1 MLIRAV
7 ILFYNVFVGPNN
19 RVKPLYLCINLHFK
33 NITLKI
39 RYFLFLVVTLIFN
52 TAFAQQTGLITGVV
66 QNVNTAAPLSG
77 ATISIAELS
86 INVQSDTSGR
96 FRISVPVGTYKIS
109 ASSIGYVTQMKYNI
123 VVGSGT
129 PQLVN
134 FELST
139 MATNLNEVQISFKRG
154 KSAVATDMVTPLSV
168 QQLTTEE
175 IKSSPG
181 GNFDVSK
188 VVQTLPGVGVS
199 NGVGERNDIIIRGG
213 APNENVYYLDGIE
226 IPVLNHFQTQG
237 SSGGAQ
243 GILNVSFIESLK
255 LSSSAFDS
263 RYDNPLASTFVIK
276 QRDGNSER
284 LSGNARVSFTETAL
298 TLEGPLAKNTTFLA
312 SARKSYLSF
321 LFKLIDLPIRPDFDD
336 FQYKISHQINSK
348 TKLTAIG
355 LGAIDRF
362 SFAPTRESTLE
373 NTYVLRSTP
382 YINQWNYTVGLNLN
396 RQIENGFMN
405 FTVSR
410 NMFDNSLDK
419 FEDENQIEAN
429 RSLKVQSQ
437 EIENKFRFDINKFID
452 GWKLSAGIMTQYV
465 KYNAE
470 LFNKVSAEVRDG
482 GGNLVT
488 PERVIRFDN
497 DINFWKYGAFFQASK
512 NLFDEKILVSAGVR
526 TDLNTFTRKGD
537 NPFKT
542 LSPRLSLSYSVHPK
556 WDINASV
563 GTYFKIPTYT
573 NLGYLNNARVAVNK
587 NLDYIQSTHYVL
599 GTQFLPRND
608 LRFTF
613 ETFYKKYNNYPVS
626 VANGTSLANQGAE
639 YASVGSEEVVS
650 TGDGETYGFEVFVQ
664 QKLVKNFF
672 YVASY
677 SYVVSKFSG
686 FDQKLISSSWDN
698 RSLLSLTLGYKLK
711 RNWDLG
717 LKYRY
722 AGGSPYTPF
731 DLQNSQQNYLT
742 LGSGVVDYNRL
753 NTERL
758 SAFSQLDFRIDKRI
772 NFRKT
777 ALNLYVDIQNILKK
791 ENDNFPKYTFER
803 TADNSSFKTIDGN
816 AIKADGSNAIPFIL
830 NNKSGNLIP
839 SFGLIFEF

>member
-1 MLIRAV
+1 MKTI
-7 ILFYNVFVGPNN
+7 
-19 RVKPLYLCINLHFK
+19 
-33 NITLKI
+33 
-39 RYFLFLVVTLIFN
+39 YFLILVFLFN
-52 TAFAQQTGLITGVV
+52 INAIFAQQTGLITGTI
-66 QNVNTAAPLSG
+66 QDVNTG
-77 ATISIAELS
+77 RSIAGVTITIVELS
-86 INVQSDTSGR
+86 INILSDTSGR
-96 FRISVPVGTYKIS
+96 FRIILPVGTYKIS
-109 ASSIGYVTQMKYNI
+109 ANNIGYVTQVKYNI
-123 VVGSGT
+123 VVGSGN

-134 FELST
+134 FGLETQL
-139 MATNLNEVQISFKRG
+139 TNLAEVQVTFRKG

-263 RYDNPLASTFVIK
+263 TYDNPLASTFVIK
-276 QRDGNSER
+276 QRDGNTER
-284 LSGNARVSFTETAL
+284 FAGNARVSFTETAV
-298 TLEGPLAKNTTFLA
+298 TLEGPLSKRTTFLA

-336 FQYKISHQINSK
+336 FQYKITHQINPK

-362 SFAPTRESTLE
+362 SFAPTKKSTLE

-382 YINQWNYTVGLNLN
+382 YINQWNYTVGFNLN
-396 RQIENGFMN
+396 RQIKNGFLN
-405 FTVSR
+405 FTLSR
-410 NMFDNSLDK
+410 NIFDNSLDK
-419 FEDENQIEAN
+419 FEDEQQIES
-429 RSLKVQSQ
+429 RRILKVQSQ
-437 EIENKFRFDINKFID
+437 EIENKFRFDINKFIN
-452 GWKLSAGIMTQYV
+452 GWKLSAGVMAQYV
-465 KYNAE
+465 GYNAE
-470 LFNKVSAEVRDG
+470 LFNKISTELRDG
-482 GGNLVT
+482 QGNIT
-488 PERVIRFDN
+488 APERVIRFNN
-497 DINFWKYGAFFQASK
+497 DINFFKYGAFFQSSK
-512 NLFDEKILVSAGVR
+512 NLFKEKLLLSAGIR
-526 TDLNTFTRKGD
+526 TDLNNFTSSGN
-537 NPFKT
+537 NPLKT
-542 LSPRLSLSYSVHPK
+542 LSPRLSLAYHLNPK
-556 WDINASV
+556 WDISASV
-563 GTYFKIPTYT
+563 GNYFKIPTYT
-573 NLGYLNNARVAVNK
+573 TLGYLNNLGAAVNR

-613 ETFYKKYNNYPVS
+613 ETFYKKYINYPIS

-639 YASVGSEEVVS
+639 YASVGSEQVVS
-650 TGDGETYGFEVFVQ
+650 GGDGETYGLEFFVQ
-664 QKLVKNFF
+664 QKLVNNFF
-672 YVASY
+672 YVVSY
-677 SYVVSKFSG
+677 SYVVSKLSG

-711 RNWDLG
+711 RNWDFG

-731 DLQNSQQNYLT
+731 DFQSSQQNYLT
-742 LGSGVVDYNRL
+742 LGTGIIDYNRL

-758 SAFSQLDFRIDKRI
+758 ASFSQLDFRVDKRI
-772 NFRKT
+772 NFSKT
-777 ALNLYVDIQNILKK
+777 ALNFYIDIQNILKK

-803 TADNSSFKTIDGN
+803 TADNSGFLTSDGN
-816 AIKADGSNAIPFIL
+816 ALKMNGSNGIPFIL
-830 NNKSGNLIP
+830 KNKSGNLIP

>member
-1 MLIRAV
+1 M
-7 ILFYNVFVGPNN
+7 F
-19 RVKPLYLCINLHFK
+19 NL
-33 NITLKI
+33 
-39 RYFLFLVVTLIFN
+39 V
-52 TAFAQQTGLITGVV
+52 FAQNKGLITGTV
-66 QNVNTAAPLSG
+66 QDINTGRTLTG
-77 ATISIAELS
+77 ATISINELS
-86 INVQSDTSGR
+86 IDTQSDTAGR
-96 FRISVPVGTYKIS
+96 FRIIVPVGTYKI
-109 ASSIGYVTQMKYNI
+109 AVSSVGYVSQIKYNI
-123 VVGSGT
+123 VVGSGN
-129 PQLVN
+129 PLLVN
-134 FELST
+134 FGL
-139 MATNLNEVQISFKRG
+139 EVQLNKLEEVQVSFKRD

-284 LSGNARVSFTETAL
+284 FAGNARISFTETAV
-298 TLEGPLAKNTTFLA
+298 TFEGPLGKNTTFLA

-336 FQYKISHQINSK
+336 YQYKITHQISSK

-355 LGAIDRF
+355 LGAIDIF
-362 SFAPTRESTLE
+362 SFAPTKNSTLE

-382 YINQWNYTVGLNLN
+382 YINQWNYTVGFNLN
-396 RQIENGFMN
+396 HQIEKGFLN
-405 FTVSR
+405 FTLSR

-419 FEDENQIEAN
+419 FEDEQQIESK
-429 RSLKVQSQ
+429 RTLKVQSQ
-437 EIENKFRFDINKFID
+437 EIENKFRFDINKFIN
-452 GWKLSAGIMTQYV
+452 GWKLSAGLMFQYV
-465 KYNAE
+465 AYNAE
-470 LFNKVSAEVRDG
+470 LFNKISTEVVDDQ
-482 GGNLVT
+482 GNILL
-488 PERVIRFDN
+488 PEKVIRFNN
-497 DINFWKYGAFFQASK
+497 DINFFKYGAFFQSSK
-512 NLFDEKILVSAGVR
+512 NLFNDKLLLSAGIR
-526 TDLNTFTRKGD
+526 TDLNSFTTTGN
-537 NPFKT
+537 NPLQT
-542 LSPRLSLSYSVHPK
+542 LSPRLSLSYHLDPK
-556 WDINASV
+556 WDINGSL

-573 NLGYLNNARVAVNK
+573 TLGYLNNAGLTVNK
-587 NLDYIQSTHYVL
+587 DLDYIQSTHYVL

-613 ETFYKKYNNYPVS
+613 ETFYKKYNNYPIS
-626 VANGTSLANQGAE
+626 VVNGTSLANQGAE
-639 YASVGSEEVVS
+639 YASVGSEQVLS
-650 TGDGETYGFEVFVQ
+650 AGDGETYGIELFVQ

-677 SYVVSKFSG
+677 SYVISKFSG
-686 FDQKLISSSWDN
+686 LDQKLISSSWDN

-711 RNWDLG
+711 KNWDFG

-731 DLQNSQQNYLT
+731 DLQNSQQSYLT
-742 LGSGVVDYNRL
+742 LGTGVIDFSRL
-753 NTERL
+753 NSERL
-758 SAFSQLDFRIDKRI
+758 AAFSQLDFRVDKRI
-772 NFRKT
+772 NFAKT
-777 ALNLYVDIQNILKK
+777 ALNFYVDIQNILKK
-791 ENDNFPKYTFER
+791 ENDNFPKYTFQR
-803 TADNSSFKTIDGN
+803 LADNSGFLTTDGKPLQLN
-816 AIKADGSNAIPFIL
+816 GSNGVPFIL